1 MDFLLNAL
9 RFIGILF
16 LVVMVFNLMILVHEL
31 GHFLAAKWRGLKV
44 EKFYIWF
51 GKPIWKKKING
62 VEYGL
67 GSIPAGGFVMLP
79 QMAPMDAIEG
89 SGETDREQLPPITPL
104 DKIIVAFAGPLFSFL
119 LAAFFACLVWHFGKA
134 EYEGEK
140 VTTIGWVLKDG
151 PADRAGLLPGDKIVS
166 IDGSPIKSWRG
177 MVDSVVW
184 GIMASEGDTIHF
196 LVERPGQGEVK
207 VPVAAEKPKAEVEV
221 AWWKSI
227 FTRPPFRQVGI
238 SAVQKLTVGGFMDDQ
253 PNSPAQEA
261 GLLKGDEIVS
271 VNGAKAWNI
280 GGLNELLKASSGKPV
295 QLGYLRG
302 DATLEATVTPRPPD
316 QRPADWNLDDT
327 AFLNLGIIWDVNGER
342 KLAHPLP
349 QDQLWDASRTI
360 FQTLSK
366 LMPGSGSDIGASHL
380 SGFIGI
386 GNVYYRLFQN
396 PDFWDAWLSV
406 IWFSVVL
413 NINLA
418 ILNMLPFPVLDGG
431 HIVMAILEWIRRKP
445 INIRLLEVLQTACVL
460 LLLGFMVFVS
470 FKDTGDIMG
479 VGRKKEAAESAVEPK
494 FLPPAQRSSTGNP

>member
-9 RFIGILF
+9 RILGILF
-16 LVVMVFNLMILVHEL
+16 LVIMVFNLMILVHEL
-31 GHFLAAKWRGLKV
+31 GHFLAARWRGLKV

-51 GKPIWKKKING
+51 GKPLWKKKING

-89 SGETDREQLPPITPL
+89 SGDTSREQLPPISPL

-134 EYEGEK
+134 EYEAGK
-140 VTTIGWVLKDG
+140 VTTIGYVLKDG
-151 PADRAGLLPGDKIVS
+151 PAARAGLQPGDQILS
-166 IDGSPIKSWRG
+166 IDGKPVKSWVG
-177 MVDSVVW
+177 MVDSVTWNIV
-184 GIMASEGDTIHF
+184 ASQGETIDF
-196 LVERPGQGEVK
+196 KVNRPGQGEVTVA
-207 VPVAAEKPKAEVEV
+207 VPAETAKPAVEV
-221 AWWKSI
+221 SWWKSI

-238 SAVQKLTVGGFMDDQ
+238 TSEQKLKVGGFMDDQ

-261 GLLKGDEIVS
+261 GLLKGDVIVS
-271 VNGAKAWNI
+271 LNGEKVRSITRVNEVLKENSGEPVKA
-280 GGLNELLKASSGKPV
+280 GF
-295 QLGYLRG
+295 LRG
-302 DATLEATVTPRPPD
+302 ESLQEVSVTPRPPD

-327 AFLNLGIIWDVNGER
+327 AYLNLGVLWDVNGER
-342 KLAHPLP
+342 ALVHPLP
-349 QDQLWDASRTI
+349 QDQLRDASRTI
-360 FQTLSK
+360 FQTLGAITS
-366 LMPGSGSDIGASHL
+366 PGSDIGASHL

-386 GNVYYRLFQN
+386 GNVYYRLFQD
-396 PDFWDAWLSV
+396 PDFWNAWLSV

-431 HIVMAILEWIRRKP
+431 HIVMALLEWIRRKP

-494 FLPPAQRSSTGNP
+494 FLPPAERPAQTSP